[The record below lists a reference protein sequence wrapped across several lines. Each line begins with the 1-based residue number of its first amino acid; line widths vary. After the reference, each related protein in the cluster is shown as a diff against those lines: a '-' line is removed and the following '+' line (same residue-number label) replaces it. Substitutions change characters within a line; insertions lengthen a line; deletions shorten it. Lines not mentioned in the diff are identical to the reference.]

1 MLQGCVP
8 RFSDLKRVKPGSF
21 GTCRVRKS
29 ERDGQNGKISV
40 IFAPLKKY
48 APDVLSASDGS

>member
-1 MLQGCVP
+1 MN
-8 RFSDLKRVKPGSF
+8 PGSF
-21 GTCRVRKS
+21 GTCRTRKS
-29 ERDGQNGKISV
+29 GWDGQNGKISV